1 MKFFH
6 LSDLHLGKKVNGY
19 SMIEDQ
25 KYILKAILNSI
36 DEYKPDA
43 VIIAGDVYDKSIP
56 STEAVELFDDFLV
69 SLSQREVQVFIISGN
84 HDSPER
90 LAFGNKLI
98 DRTGIHIS
106 PVYNGELVSY
116 EMEDEYGKVRFYLLP
131 FIRPSNVRRFFPE
144 EELTTYTD
152 AVRIALSAVKPDT
165 SFRNVMI
172 AHQFIT
178 GASVSESEEISVG
191 TVENVDASVF
201 EEYDY
206 VALGH
211 IHGPQ
216 RAGGDM
222 IRYCGTP
229 LKYSTSEA
237 SQKKSITCV
246 ELREKGNVN
255 ITTIPLIPLRDLA
268 VLRGRYDEL
277 MAKSFY
283 ENTTYCNDYVHIT
296 LTDED
301 DIPEVISKLR
311 VVYKNLLNV
320 EYDNRRT
327 RHDSVITGAEQ
338 TERKTPAELFSDFFR
353 EQNGYDM
360 SEKQTGIVN
369 ALIEEIWGDEI

>member
-56 STEAVELFDDFLV
+56 STEAVELFDDYLV

>member
-1 MKFFH
+1 MRLFH
-6 LSDLHLGKKVNGY
+6 LSDLHLGKRVNGY

-25 KYILKAILNSI
+25 TYIIKCILNSI

-56 STEAVELFDDFLV
+56 ATEAVELFDDFLV
-69 SLSQREVQVFIISGN
+69 SLSQRNVRVFIISGN

-98 DRTGIHIS
+98 DSTGIHIS
-106 PVYNGELVSY
+106 SVYNGNIGSF
-116 EMEDEYGKVRFYLLP
+116 EMEDEYGKVRFFLLP

-144 EELTTYTD
+144 EEISSYTD
-152 AVRIALSAVKPDT
+152 AVRIALSAAAPDI
-165 SFRNVMI
+165 SSRNVMI

-201 EEYDY
+201 DGYDY

-216 RAGGDM
+216 RVSRDTV
-222 IRYCGTP
+222 RYCGTP
-229 LKYSTSEA
+229 LKYSFSEA
-237 SQKKSITCV
+237 NHKKSITCV
-246 ELREKGNVN
+246 ELKEKGN
-255 ITTIPLIPLRDLA
+255 ISISTIPLSPLRNL
-268 VLRGRYDEL
+268 VELRGTYEKL
-277 MAKSFY
+277 MEKSFY
-283 ENTTYCNDYVHIT
+283 ENTTYSNDYVHIT

-301 DIPEVISKLR
+301 DIPEVVSKLR
-311 VVYKNLLNV
+311 VVYKNLMIV
-320 EYDNRRT
+320 DYDNKRT
-327 RHDSVITGAEQ
+327 RHKSVISGTDQIE
-338 TERKTPAELFSDFFR
+338 KKMPDELFSDFFR

-360 SEKQTGIVN
+360 SEEQTEIVKN
-369 ALIEEIWGDEI
+369 LIEKIWGDNE

>member
-1 MKFFH
+1 
-6 LSDLHLGKKVNGY
+6 
-19 SMIEDQ
+19 MIEDQ

-56 STEAVELFDDFLV
+56 STEAVELFDDYLV

>member
-56 STEAVELFDDFLV
+56 STEAVELFDDYLV

-165 SFRNVMI
+165 SLRNVMI